1 MVSTNDI
8 RPGQSIIYENN
19 IYLILQYQHVK
30 PGKGRAFV
38 KTKLKNITNGG
49 VIDKTFRADED
60 VEQAFVDK
68 QPFQFLYS
76 DGEDYFFMNTETYN
90 QISLNE
96 NFLDGDELLLKGN
109 QDVTIAMYKD
119 NPIEVILPTAISL
132 IVTKSEPAVKGDS
145 VNSSTKE
152 VTCETGLTLQ
162 VPMFINEND
171 VIKIDTKTKTYMTR
185 AWIKILDQYVLNLYL
200 NQI

>member
-8 RPGQSIIYENN
+8 RPGQSIIYDNN
-19 IYLILQYQHVK
+19 IYLILEYQHVK

-90 QISLNE
+90 QISLNQK
-96 NFLDGDELLLKGN
+96 FLDGDELLLKGN

-162 VPMFINEND
+162 VPMFINEKD

-185 AWIKILDQYVLNLYL
+185 A
-200 NQI
+200 